1 MAQSERERGGASSPM
16 TDAAARNP
24 MVSAT
29 THAPIEL
36 LACPTDRRPR

>member
-1 MAQSERERGGASSPM
+1 MARSERGRGGARNPM
-16 TDAAARNP
+16 TGAAARNP